1 MENRFS
7 VHLYRYINYLAIGS
21 LLCMVCFV
29 LANVLLRY
37 LFNSGIPWS
46 EELSRVFFVWVVF
59 LGIVVGCKEGS
70 HLMVDVM
77 LERCG
82 PKLKKTL
89 QTLSA
94 LIVIL
99 VSLSVLIGG
108 VKLAALTHNQG
119 LPSTGLPSSVIYLA
133 GVFASTLIIMITAS
147 NLYKLLF
154 KRGDKA

>member
-1 MENRFS
+1 MENRFN
-7 VHLYRYINYLAIGS
+7 VHLFKYINYLAIGS

-59 LGIVVGCKEGS
+59 LGIIVGCKEGS
-70 HLMVDVM
+70 HLMVDVVV
-77 LERCG
+77 ERCG
-82 PKLKKTL
+82 AKLKKAL

-94 LIVIL
+94 LIIIL

-133 GVFASTLIIMITAS
+133 GVFASILIILITVS
-147 NLYKLLF
+147 NLFKLLF
-154 KRGDKA
+154 KQGEKA

>member
-7 VHLYRYINYLAIGS
+7 LHLYKLINYLAIAS

-59 LGIVVGCKEGS
+59 LGIIVGCKEGS
-70 HLMVDVM
+70 HLMVDV
-77 LERCG
+77 LVERCG
-82 PKLKKTL
+82 PKLKKGL
-89 QTLSA
+89 QTLS
-94 LIVIL
+94 LVIVIL
-99 VSLSVLIGG
+99 VSMSVLIGG
-108 VKLAALTHNQG
+108 AKLAALTHNQG

-133 GVFASTLIIMITAS
+133 GVFAAILIIVINAG
-147 NLYKLLF
+147 NLYSLLF
-154 KRGDKA
+154 KRGGKA